1 MFTLYYPGRP
11 NLILWTLK
19 RGEPLSAVVREEE
32 AERCH
37 TESSIDDNVALKM
50 EEGGQ
55 EPLLGARNGHEVYNQ
70 QKHGDLGPT
79 TQVLNSANNSSEQ

>member
-32 AERCH
+32 SERCH
-37 TESSIDDNVALKM
+37 TESSVDDNVALKM
-50 EEGGQ
+50 EEGDQ
-55 EPLLGARNGHEVYNQ
+55 EPLL
-70 QKHGDLGPT
+70 
-79 TQVLNSANNSSEQ
+79 